1 MFLIKKNMPKTIVL
15 GEKEV
20 YVLSRLGI
28 MAILSFNLNTI
39 ALSRYCSWVFYLLIS
54 VFSVITGAAISLMT
68 VSFSQN
74 RMKGMAITKLS
85 GLIVISFFVPFFAD
99 KNIWW
104 IVSFLPP
111 FWLVVGVME
120 ERLYMLLISCILSLI
135 CLELLYSVYLKKES

>member
-1 MFLIKKNMPKTIVL
+1 MPKTIVL

-85 GLIVISFFVPFFAD
+85 GLIVISYSVPFFAD

-135 CLELLYSVYLKKES
+135 WLGLMYSVY

>member
-1 MFLIKKNMPKTIVL
+1 MPKTIVL

-68 VSFSQN
+68 VSFPQN

-85 GLIVISFFVPFFAD
+85 GLIVISYSVPFFAD
-99 KNIWW
+99 KNIW
-104 IVSFLPP
+104 
-111 FWLVVGVME
+111 
-120 ERLYMLLISCILSLI
+120 
-135 CLELLYSVYLKKES
+135 

>member
-1 MFLIKKNMPKTIVL
+1 
-15 GEKEV
+15 
-20 YVLSRLGI
+20 
-28 MAILSFNLNTI
+28 MAILSFTLNTI
-39 ALSRYCSWVFYLLIS
+39 ALSRYCSLSVILLIS
-54 VFSVITGAAISLMT
+54 VSSVITGAAISLMT

>member
-1 MFLIKKNMPKTIVL
+1 MPKTIVL
-15 GEKEV
+15 GGKEV

-28 MAILSFNLNTI
+28 MAILSFTLNTI
-39 ALSRYCSWVFYLLIS
+39 ALSRYCSLSVILLIS

-85 GLIVISFFVPFFAD
+85 GLIVISSFVPFFAD

-104 IVSFLPP
+104 TVSFIPP
-111 FWLVVGVME
+111 FLAWSRHKGRKNMSHFYIMYYFYYLVGNDVFCVFTD
-120 ERLYMLLISCILSLI
+120 RILS
-135 CLELLYSVYLKKES
+135 

>member
-1 MFLIKKNMPKTIVL
+1 MPKTIVL

-74 RMKGMAITKLS
+74 RMKGMVITKLS
-85 GLIVISFFVPFFAD
+85 GLIVISSFVPFFAD

-104 IVSFLPP
+104 TVSFIPP
-111 FWLVVGVME
+111 FWLGVGIKAG
-120 ERLYMLLISCILSLI
+120 RICLIFISCIISIIWLGMM
-135 CLELLYSVYLKKES
+135 YSVYSQIES

>member
-1 MFLIKKNMPKTIVL
+1 MPKTIVL
-15 GEKEV
+15 GGKEV
-20 YVLSRLGI
+20 YVLSRFGI
-28 MAILSFNLNTI
+28 MAILSFTLNTI
-39 ALSRYCSWVFYLLIS
+39 ALSRYCSLSVILLIS
-54 VFSVITGAAISLMT
+54 VSSVITGAAISLMT

-135 CLELLYSVYLKKES
+135 FLELLYSVYLKKES

>member
-1 MFLIKKNMPKTIVL
+1 MPKTIVL
-15 GEKEV
+15 GGKEV

-39 ALSRYCSWVFYLLIS
+39 ALSRYCSLSVILLIS
-54 VFSVITGAAISLMT
+54 VSSVITGAAISLMT

-85 GLIVISFFVPFFAD
+85 GLIVISSFVPFFAD

-104 IVSFLPP
+104 TVSFIPP
-111 FWLVVGVME
+111 FWLGVGIKAGRIYVSF
-120 ERLYMLLISCILSLI
+120 LYHVLFLLFGW
-135 CLELLYSVYLKKES
+135 E

>member
-1 MFLIKKNMPKTIVL
+1 MPKTIVL
-15 GEKEV
+15 GGKEV

-39 ALSRYCSWVFYLLIS
+39 ALSRYCSLSVILLIS
-54 VFSVITGAAISLMT
+54 VSSVITGAAISLMT

-85 GLIVISFFVPFFAD
+85 GLIVISSFVPFFAD

-104 IVSFLPP
+104 TVSFIPP
-111 FWLVVGVME
+111 FWLGVGIKAG
-120 ERLYMLLISCILSLI
+120 RICLIFISCIISIIWLGMM
-135 CLELLYSVYLKKES
+135 YSVYSQIES